1 MREYEKAENVYK
13 AVLRTFGGHPST
25 FGKMAKMYLEWHKKQ
40 AAEDAALRALQSD
53 PDQPDAL
60 EVMAALQR
68 R

>member
-1 MREYEKAENVYK
+1 MEAQPRNVYR
-13 AVLRTFGGHPST
+13 AVLRTFGGHPSA

-40 AAEDAALRALQSD
+40 AEEAALRALQSD